1 MATTPAAAAHSTWP
15 PAILDVQVWEVGM
28 VSKVFEDLAI
38 FLHHVFKCFDD
49 KSKKKVFEK
58 RGNDGCEPQECS
70 LFAAN

>member
-38 FLHHVFKCFDD
+38 FLHHVFKCFED
-49 KSKKKVFEK
+49 KSKKKYLK
-58 RGNDGCEPQECS
+58 KGK
-70 LFAAN
+70 